1 MARLRTLRVLAATV
15 LAAAIVLAMP
25 ALPAAWGNRGHIA
38 VARLAKSRLT
48 PGASSAVADLLG
60 TQSMDDFD
68 VALWADEVRKTTR
81 PDTFNWHFV
90 NIPIDSAGYSA
101 DRDCKPTEKGDCV
114 IRALAR
120 LEAVLKDAGIQKKTR
135 REALKF
141 VIHFVGDIHQPLHCA
156 NDNDNGGGTRTI
168 AEIGFETNLHGAW
181 DSGIFLASGKSVEG
195 LVEDANEWLV
205 TQDESDIAKGSYR
218 SWATGSFRIARDVS
232 YEQVKADNKISSM
245 ERKTALG
252 FAERQIAKGGV
263 RLAAVLNRALEQP

>member
-81 PDTFNWHFV
+81 PDTFN
-90 NIPIDSAGYSA
+90 
-101 DRDCKPTEKGDCV
+101 
-114 IRALAR
+114 
-120 LEAVLKDAGIQKKTR
+120 
-135 REALKF
+135 
-141 VIHFVGDIHQPLHCA
+141 
-156 NDNDNGGGTRTI
+156 
-168 AEIGFETNLHGAW
+168 
-181 DSGIFLASGKSVEG
+181 
-195 LVEDANEWLV
+195 
-205 TQDESDIAKGSYR
+205 
-218 SWATGSFRIARDVS
+218 S